1 MSYAAVMV
9 HVDAERNCDQRV
21 RLAAGV
27 ANRFRSALI
36 GVAGWSL
43 QPAFALDDPDNVEG
57 GDHERQLM
65 VAALAEAGKTF
76 RNGAKQATSVE
87 WRGVLEYVADLVPRE
102 ARAADLIVIGREHV
116 RGDSFYSLDPGVM
129 ILRAGRPVL
138 VVPKTL
144 DLLGADRIVVA
155 WRDTREARRAVRDA
169 LPFLRRA
176 KKVIVAEIG
185 ETGINPARQTQADD
199 VAEYLRRHT
208 VVATA
213 NVYPRGK
220 EAVAS
225 ELVRIA
231 KGENAYLIVA
241 GAYGHNR
248 LGEWIFGGVTRDL
261 LSASPL
267 CCMFSH

>member
-1 MSYAAVMV
+1 MTYAVIMV
-9 HVDAERNCDQRV
+9 HVDADRNCDRRV
-21 RLAAGV
+21 RLAADV
-27 ANRFRSALI
+27 ANRFRSGLI

-43 QPAFALDDPDNVEG
+43 QPAFALDDPDNAER

-76 RNGAKQATSVE
+76 RNSAKQTTSIE

-102 ARAADLIVIGREHV
+102 ARAADLIVIGRERV
-116 RGDSFYSLDPGVM
+116 PGDLFYSLDPGVM

-138 VVPKTL
+138 VAPKAL
-144 DLLGADRIVVA
+144 DSLSARRVVVA

-169 LPFLRRA
+169 LPFLQQA
-176 KKVIVAEIG
+176 EKVIVAEISEAG
-185 ETGINPARQTQADD
+185 MNPASQEQVDD
-199 VAEYLRRHT
+199 VANHLRRHT

-213 NVYPRGK
+213 NVYPHRND
-220 EAVAS
+220 AVAS

-231 KGENAYLIVA
+231 KEEDADLIVA
-241 GAYGHNR
+241 GAYGHSR
-248 LGEWIFGGVTRDL
+248 LGEWVFGGVTRDL

-267 CCMFSH
+267 CCLFSH